1 MTIIYLVL
9 AYGKLTEY
17 YHFMLSIPTQII
29 A

>member
-9 AYGKLTEY
+9 AYVNLTEY
-17 YHFMLSIPTQII
+17 CHFMLSIPTQII